1 MIYAFPHKGYVED
14 DNGVFGEANFAGM
27 TLRDHFAGLAMQ
39 AFVTAWVTTN
49 NYPTNDSETAML
61 SYKLANAMMEERD
74 K

>member
-39 AFVTAWVTTN
+39 ALVERYGYEA
-49 NYPTNDSETAML
+49 YDGDHSDIEGM
-61 SYKLANAMMEERD
+61 SYEIADAMMHARKD
-74 K
+74 